1 MREILARNVTLDEEN
16 EEREEFLTSI
26 GLNPIWL
33 HEMKAA
39 LAINKKEYKTA
50 VKHLI
55 GGKFYNRAHNVSS
68 TYAFPSGGTGGGICV
83 GGNAFG
89 PVKIYHFC
97 KSNTGFTK
105 KFRLFLT
112 IWYLDGLLMVERMNC
127 EKCCKNW
134 TKKEKFEKLK
144 IGKAKDLS

>member
-68 TYAFPSGGTGGGICV
+68 NVNLRISLWRYSRGCGICV
-83 GGNAFG
+83 GGYAFG
-89 PVKIYHFC
+89 PVRIYQFLQIEIDFDQKI
-97 KSNTGFTK
+97 
-105 KFRLFLT
+105 
-112 IWYLDGLLMVERMNC
+112 
-127 EKCCKNW
+127 
-134 TKKEKFEKLK
+134 
-144 IGKAKDLS
+144 

>member
-39 LAINKKEYKTA
+39 LAINKKEYKSA

-68 TYAFPSGGTGGGICV
+68 NVNLRIPLWRYWRWNLRG
-83 GGNAFG
+83 
-89 PVKIYHFC
+89 
-97 KSNTGFTK
+97 
-105 KFRLFLT
+105 
-112 IWYLDGLLMVERMNC
+112 W
-127 EKCCKNW
+127 
-134 TKKEKFEKLK
+134 
-144 IGKAKDLS
+144 

>member
-68 TYAFPSGGTGGGICV
+68 NVNLHIPPSGTGGWICV

-89 PVKIYHFC
+89 AESIIFA
-97 KSNTGFTK
+97 NRT
-105 KFRLFLT
+105 
-112 IWYLDGLLMVERMNC
+112 
-127 EKCCKNW
+127 
-134 TKKEKFEKLK
+134 
-144 IGKAKDLS
+144 